1 MPLNG
6 EFVGQ
11 KFYMARNPP
20 WTRLGKAG
28 KPMMGPRANNQKP
41 GLEGT
46 GGQGVIRTAFA
57 QAAYQSYGTYGKDER
72 GMPLMADSVAS
83 KFPANLRKS
92 PEAKVQARR
101 QASAKRHAETGAK
114 LSGSVATYNARVPM
128 PFEEYP

>member
-6 EFVGQ
+6 EFLGQ
-11 KFYMARNPP
+11 KFYIARNPR
-20 WTRLGKAG
+20 WTKLGKAG
-28 KPMMGPRANNQKP
+28 KPMIGPRANGQKP
-41 GLEGT
+41 GLEGV
-46 GGQGVIRTAFA
+46 GRQSVVRTAFA

-83 KFPANLRKS
+83 KFPAGLRKS
-92 PEAKVQARR
+92 HEAKIQARR